1 MEKTRTIEKN
11 EEKQPKTPKQMALFV
26 LKIVGNV
33 VFYGVILLLF
43 IYSLMNINAKRKHG
57 IPNIFGKGYL
67 VVLTDSM
74 TANPDALPEQYK
86 DYKIKQFSPYIEA
99 TETTKAYKGDL
110 VNVDMISQSQVRKL
124 KVGDVITYWDP
135 NIKLS
140 DGTEGA
146 YNTHR
151 IVWVHDED
159 SDGKIDVIYTIGDHD
174 VALYGLRD
182 YDNMSDSDRL
192 DYETNTYLGIFGESN
207 FSSIKAKVTSV
218 NYGGGYTVTWI
229 QNHWLGVFIIP
240 IAIILVVEIILV
252 IKNVLDLRREKN
264 KKEDKLTHEQQMA
277 ELQSEK
283 ERMRAELL
291 AELRSQGVITEEA
304 APAAVAVEE
313 ASEAPVE
320 ETKDEIAT
328 DTKED
333 APVEV
338 EAEEIKEEQPEEVKE
353 EPVVEEAPQEETKSE
368 ENIEAVEENKGEE
381 EPVVEETK
389 EEAEASNL
397 NISLEENEEEKPV
410 KKTTAK
416 KTSSKKKKDE

>member
-1 MEKTRTIEKN
+1 MENTRTIEKN

-33 VFYGVILLLF
+33 VFYGVILLMF

-74 TANPDALPEQYK
+74 NANIDSLPEQYK
-86 DYKIKQFSPYIEA
+86 DYKIKQFKSYQKA
-99 TETTKAYKGDL
+99 TETTKEYKGDL
-110 VNVDMISQSQVRKL
+110 VNVDMISQKQVRKL

-135 NIKLS
+135 AIELS

-151 IVWVHDED
+151 IVWTSDKD
-159 SDGKIDVIYTIGDHD
+159 NDGKIDIIYTIGDHD

-182 YDNMSDSDRL
+182 YDNMTDSERI
-192 DYETNTYLGIFGESN
+192 DYETNSYLGIFGESN
-207 FSSIKAKVTSV
+207 FSNIKAKVTSV
-218 NYGGGYTVTWI
+218 NYGGGYAVSWI
-229 QNHWLGVFIIP
+229 QKYWVGIFIIP

-283 ERMRAELL
+283 ERIRAELL
-291 AELRSQGVITEEA
+291 AELRSQGVIT
-304 APAAVAVEE
+304 
-313 ASEAPVE
+313 
-320 ETKDEIAT
+320 
-328 DTKED
+328 
-333 APVEV
+333 
-338 EAEEIKEEQPEEVKE
+338 
-353 EPVVEEAPQEETKSE
+353 
-368 ENIEAVEENKGEE
+368 
-381 EPVVEETK
+381 
-389 EEAEASNL
+389 
-397 NISLEENEEEKPV
+397 
-410 KKTTAK
+410 
-416 KTSSKKKKDE
+416 